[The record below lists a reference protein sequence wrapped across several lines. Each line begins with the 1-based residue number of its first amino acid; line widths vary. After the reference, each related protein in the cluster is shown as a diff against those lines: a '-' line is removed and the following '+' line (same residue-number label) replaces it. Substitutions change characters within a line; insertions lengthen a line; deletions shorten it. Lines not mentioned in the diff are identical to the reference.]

1 MSTKRGRPSI
11 LTEAVQNQLKQAFL
25 VGATDDEACLVVGI
39 APSTLY
45 KFQEKN
51 PSFSE
56 QKRLWKRSPVFR
68 AKATIIRNLDNVD
81 VAKWYLERRAKDEFS
96 PKQELEGIASTT
108 PIEVIFR
115 RKDIDEV
122 SA

>member
-1 MSTKRGRPSI
+1 MKAKPHVGRPVVI
-11 LTEAVQNQLKQAFL
+11 TDAIQNQLKQAYL

-45 KFQEKN
+45 KFQERN
-51 PSFSE
+51 PSFLE

-81 VAKWYLERRAKDEFS
+81 VAKWYLERRAKEEFS
-96 PKQELEGIASTT
+96 SRQEIGATTDT
-108 PIEVIFR
+108 PIEVVFVR
-115 RKDIDEV
+115 N
-122 SA
+122 

>member
-1 MSTKRGRPSI
+1 MRVKRGRPSL
-11 LTEAVQNQLKQAFL
+11 LTESVQNQLKQAFL

-68 AKATIIRNLDNVD
+68 AKATIVRNLDNVD

-96 PKQELEGIASTT
+96 TKHELEGISDNT
-108 PIEVIFR
+108 PIQVIFR
-115 RKDIDEV
+115 GKDEDKANV
-122 SA
+122 

>member
-1 MSTKRGRPSI
+1 MRAKRGRPSI
-11 LTEAVQNQLKQAFL
+11 LTESVQNQLKQAFL
-25 VGATDDEACLVVGI
+25 IGATDDEACLVVGI

-68 AKATIIRNLDNVD
+68 AKATIVRNLDNVD

-96 PKQELEGIASTT
+96 TKQELEGISDNT
-108 PIEVIFR
+108 PIQVVFR
-115 RKDIDEV
+115 GKGDDKV
-122 SA
+122 NA